1 MAQTAKMMKPVRTI
15 WSAKMEAEALDI
27 YLYDD
32 IQADGEDW
40 WTGEPIQSDTSAKTV
55 QQMIQ
60 DAGNVAAINVYINS
74 YGGDVKEGIGIYS
87 LLVRSKAFITAYID
101 GFACSV
107 ASVIAMAANRIVMGS
122 NTLMMIHNAS
132 MGAYGTSAEL
142 RKAADDLDVIN
153 SQAIKS
159 YQDKAGDKLSA
170 ETLQQLL
177 GDETWLTA
185 DQCIQYGLADEIAAK
200 EGTPQETATQ
210 RLAQARAA
218 FVTQMSA
225 SHTPQV
231 PEKFSNQK
239 TNAEKLMM
247 LFKKKTE
254 AE

>member
-1 MAQTAKMMKPVRTI
+1 
-15 WSAKMEAEALDI
+15 MEAGALDI

-32 IQADGEDW
+32 IVPDGEDW
-40 WTGEPIQSDTSAKTV
+40 WTGEPIPSSTSASTV

-87 LLVRSKAFITAYID
+87 LLVRSKAFVTAYID

-107 ASVIAMAANRIVMGS
+107 ASVIAMAADKVVMGA

-132 MGAYGTSAEL
+132 MGAYGTSADL

-153 SQAIKS
+153 SQAVKS
-159 YQDKAGDKLSA
+159 YQDKAGDKLPA

-177 GDETWLTA
+177 DNETWLTA

-200 EGTPQETATQ
+200 EPTPQETATQ

-218 FVTQMSA
+218 FVAQMSA
-225 SHTPQV
+225 SHMPKV
-231 PEKFSNQK
+231 PEKFTNQK
-239 TNAEKLMM
+239 TNAERLMAA
-247 LFKKKTE
+247 FRKKTE
-254 AE
+254 VK

>member
-1 MAQTAKMMKPVRTI
+1 MKPIRTI
-15 WSAKMEAEALDI
+15 WAAKMEAGALDI

-32 IQADGEDW
+32 ITSDGEDW
-40 WTGEPIQSDTSAKTV
+40 WTGEPIPSATSASTV

-87 LLVRSKAFITAYID
+87 LLVRSKALVTAYID

-107 ASVIAMAANRIVMGS
+107 ASVIAMAANKVVMGA

-132 MGAYGTSAEL
+132 MGAYGTSADL

-159 YQDKAGDKLSA
+159 YQDKAGDKLPH

-177 GDETWLTA
+177 DNESWLPA
-185 DQCIQYGLADEIAAK
+185 DQCVQYGLADEIAAK
-200 EGTPQETATQ
+200 EPTPQETATQ
-210 RLAQARAA
+210 RLTEARAA
-218 FVTQMSA
+218 LVAQMSA
-225 SHTPQV
+225 EHTPSV
-231 PEKFSNQK
+231 PKQYQTQR
-239 TNAEKLMM
+239 TNAERLMAA
-247 LFKKKTE
+247 FRKKMEVK
-254 AE
+254 

>member
-1 MAQTAKMMKPVRTI
+1 MKPVRTI
-15 WSAKMEAEALDI
+15 WAAKMEAGALDL

-32 IQADGEDW
+32 IVPDGEDW
-40 WTGEPIQSDTSAKTV
+40 WTGEPIPSATSASTV

-60 DAGNVAAINVYINS
+60 DAGNIAAINVYINS

-87 LLVRSKAFITAYID
+87 LLVRSKAYVTAYID

-107 ASVIAMAANRIVMGS
+107 ASVIAMAADKVVMGS
-122 NTLMMIHNAS
+122 NTLMMVHNAS
-132 MGAYGTSAEL
+132 AGAFGTSADL

-159 YQDKAGDKLSA
+159 YQDKAGDKLPP

-177 GDETWLTA
+177 DNETWLTA
-185 DQCIQYGLADEIAAK
+185 EQCIQYGLADEIAAK
-200 EGTPQETATQ
+200 EPTPQETATQ

-218 FVTQMSA
+218 LVAQMSA
-225 SHTPQV
+225 EHTPKV

-239 TNAEKLMM
+239 TNAERLMAA
-247 LFKKKTE
+247 FKNKTE
-254 AE
+254 VK

>member
-1 MAQTAKMMKPVRTI
+1 MKPVRTI
-15 WSAKMEAEALDI
+15 WAAKMEAGALDI

-32 IQADGEDW
+32 ILPDGEDW

-87 LLVRSKAFITAYID
+87 LLMRSKAYVTAYID

-107 ASVIAMAANRIVMGS
+107 ASVIAMAADKVIMGA

-132 MGAYGTSAEL
+132 MGAYGTSTEL

-159 YQDKAGDKLSA
+159 YQDKAGDKLPS

-177 GDETWLTA
+177 DSETWLTA
-185 DQCIQYGLADEIAAK
+185 DQCIQYGLADKIAVK
-200 EGTPQETATQ
+200 EPTPQETATQ
-210 RLAQARAA
+210 RLTQARAA
-218 FVTQMSA
+218 FIAQMSA
-225 SHTPQV
+225 DHTPTV
-231 PEKFSNQK
+231 PKKFDNQK
-239 TNAEKLMM
+239 TNAERLMAA
-247 LFKKKTE
+247 FKKKTE
-254 AE
+254 VK

>member
-1 MAQTAKMMKPVRTI
+1 
-15 WSAKMEAEALDI
+15 MEAGALDI

-32 IQADGEDW
+32 ILPDGEDW

-87 LLVRSKAFITAYID
+87 LLVRSKAVVTAYID

-107 ASVIAMAANRIVMGS
+107 ASVIAMAADKVVMGA

-153 SQAIKS
+153 SQAVKS
-159 YQDKAGDKLSA
+159 YQDKAGDKLPS

-177 GDETWLTA
+177 DSETWLTA
-185 DQCIQYGLADEIAAK
+185 DQCIKYGLADEIAAK
-200 EGTPQETATQ
+200 EPTPQETATQ

-218 FVTQMSA
+218 FIAQMSA
-225 SHTPQV
+225 EHTPKV
-231 PEKFSNQK
+231 PGKFSNQK
-239 TNAEKLMM
+239 TNAERLMAA
-247 LFKKKTE
+247 FAKKRR
-254 AE
+254 